1 MSIGDLFLD
10 LNLNSKPFDMQMKN
24 VGNYA
29 QKSMA
34 RSFGGIAKL
43 VAGAFTTGAVVSFG
57 KSCIDLGSDL
67 AEVQNVVDVTFPH
80 MSGQVDEFA
89 KNTINQFGLSETVAK
104 RMTGTYGAMS
114 KAFGFSEKSAYE
126 MATTLTG
133 LAGDVASFYN
143 IDPTEAYTKLKSVFS
158 GETETLKDL
167 GIVMTQNA
175 LDQYALA
182 NGFGKTTAKMSEQE
196 KVQLRLAFVTQQ
208 LSAAGGDF
216 ARTSDSWANKVR
228 VLSLN
233 FQSLKATLGQG
244 LINVLSPLVSLLNN
258 IIVRLQKA
266 AQYFV
271 AFVSLLSGNKKTSST
286 LGSVSSGV
294 DKISSGL
301 GNASSGASNLSK
313 GVNGVG
319 KAAKKAAKEMGALAS
334 FDDIKNLKTSSG
346 SDSSGSGT
354 GGGAGSSI
362 GSDGFDLSGGTSAS
376 LDLDTSGMEKGIN
389 KMKAMWKDFTN
400 FLTKNKAVIL
410 SLLAGIVAG
419 FVAFEVLKNWS
430 TITTAVSGLMTIV
443 SAAIGTWNSFWGT
456 LSTGGGIMNA
466 LTNVLGITGANM
478 FAITAG
484 IAAVT
489 AALVYLYQTSD
500 SFRNLVNDA
509 LSSTLNILTNL
520 WTSILQPLFS
530 FLSEAFTTILI
541 PIAAF
546 ISNVFVTA
554 VKLISSVI
562 LILYNTILIPIANF
576 LVGLFSAALNA
587 VIKVWEKW
595 KPGIETLMS
604 MLNIFWKNVIEP
616 VADVIISI
624 FAAAFETAQPIIEG
638 VLNTIL
644 DVAKIVLEFFVGLFT
659 LDMDTAWKN
668 ICDIFDKSI
677 KNICNFFAPVAEFFS
692 KQWGYVKD
700 SFNNVAR
707 FVSGV
712 FNTDWTKSLGLLGVP
727 LNALCSTI
735 KSIWNYIKGLFNGI
749 TTFVSGVFTGNWKKA
764 WQGVKD
770 IFSNIVKGFANIFK
784 SPINAIISGI
794 NTFIGG
800 LNKIKI
806 PDWVPGVGGYGINLP
821 KIPKLAQGGYVRA
834 NTPQLAMIGDNKRYG
849 EIVSPENKMF
859 EVMMSAL
866 KAYGLQNSSNADIQV
881 LVSILYEILEAIK
894 NLKLIVDGDS
904 LSEDS
909 RKRDRERALRTGK
922 MIIE

>member
-43 VAGAFTTGAVVSFG
+43 VAGAFATGAVVAFG

-89 KNTINQFGLSETVAK
+89 KNAINQFGLSETVAK

-114 KAFGFSEKSAYE
+114 KAFGFSEKAAYD
-126 MATTLTG
+126 MATSLTG

-319 KAAKKAAKEMGALAS
+319 KAAKKAAKEMGTLAS
-334 FDDIKNLKTSSG
+334 FDDIKNLKTSSD
-346 SDSSGSGT
+346 SDSSSGSGGSA
-354 GGGAGSSI
+354 GGI
-362 GSDGFDLSGGTSAS
+362 GDNGFDLSGGTSAS

-400 FLTKNKAVIL
+400 FLTKNKTVIL
-410 SLLAGIVAG
+410 SLLAGILAGFLTFKGIQFGTELYIQVSKLVSLFSNWQLGIGATIQVLTGVTAPVMAIVAG
-419 FVAFEVLKNWS
+419 V
-430 TITTAVSGLMTIV
+430 
-443 SAAIGTWNSFWGT
+443 
-456 LSTGGGIMNA
+456 
-466 LTNVLGITGANM
+466 
-478 FAITAG
+478 
-484 IAAVT
+484 AAVT
-489 AALVYLYQTSD
+489 AALVYLYQTSEG
-500 SFRNLVNDA
+500 FRNLVNEA
-509 LSSTLNILTNL
+509 VGNLFNILMGL
-520 WTSILQPLFS
+520 WTKVLQPLFL
-530 FLSEAFTTILI
+530 FLTDVFTTILVPLATFI
-541 PIAAF
+541 AKTFVKAVESVATIALSFWNNVLAPIAKFLVNVLSIALQGVIDVWQAWKPLIEQLFEALNWIWSNALSPLIDF
-546 ISNVFVTA
+546 ITGTFCDGFRQWGDLIN
-554 VKLISSVI
+554 KLIPDI
-562 LILYNTILIPIANF
+562 T
-576 LVGLFSAALNA
+576 
-587 VIKVWEKW
+587 
-595 KPGIETLMS
+595 
-604 MLNIFWKNVIEP
+604 NIFKGLIN
-616 VADVIISI
+616 
-624 FAAAFETAQPIIEG
+624 
-638 VLNTIL
+638 
-644 DVAKIVLEFFVGLFT
+644 FFVGIFT
-659 LDMDTAWKN
+659 MDMNKAWSGIQQIFDGFRNFLKN
-668 ICDIFDKSI
+668 I
-677 KNICNFFAPVAEFFS
+677 FA
-692 KQWGYVKD
+692 
-700 SFNNVAR
+700 
-707 FVSGV
+707 
-712 FNTDWTKSLGLLGVP
+712 TDWTQIIGVRLGTSLNTLLG
-727 LNALCSTI
+727 TI
-735 KSIWNYIKGLFNGI
+735 KSIWNTIKGVFNGI
-749 TTFVSGVFTGNWKKA
+749 ITFIKGVFTGNWKQA
-764 WQGVKD
+764 WQGVKSV
-770 IFSNIVKGFANIFK
+770 FSSIVGGIANIFK
-784 SPINAIISGI
+784 APINAIISGI

-866 KAYGLQNSSNADIQV
+866 KAYGLQNQGNADIQV

-904 LSEDS
+904 LNDDS